1 MIGVLHIEIALWNT
15 VGDLLDGSG
24 WTTALTESEVASSGT
39 ADSFLKVSHIT
50 RTRHV
55 HQVTVLV
62 LHSLLNE
69 AFNQRSNIDESFGN
83 WLEQMCKKSPTFKF
97 WYIIAHYDI
106 LILTFVRPHRERNG
120 EKLTIVCN
128 CIRDTRTIVLCV
140 RPCELFSVA
149 ACTHQRHQGAATR
162 DQR

>member
-15 VGDLLDGSG
+15 VSDLLDGSG

-97 WYIIAHYDI
+97 WYMM
-106 LILTFVRPHRERNG
+106 
-120 EKLTIVCN
+120 
-128 CIRDTRTIVLCV
+128 
-140 RPCELFSVA
+140 A